1 MGEGGGLGGGAAGAG
16 GRGPGGK
23 RCSLAG
29 SHRRLRTQAQ
39 EAIVAKE
46 QEMATIQEAAQ
57 NAAAQ
62 SSSEILA
69 FNAQINLLK
78 DQLSTSSEDVTTKV
92 TKIAESTARVEALE
106 AELKLT
112 TDQVGLGREGREE
125 DERRRGTAS

>member
-1 MGEGGGLGGGAAGAG
+1 
-16 GRGPGGK
+16 
-23 RCSLAG
+23 
-29 SHRRLRTQAQ
+29 
-39 EAIVAKE
+39 
-46 QEMATIQEAAQ
+46 MATIQEAAQ

-125 DERRRGTAS
+125 DERGRGTASQTRLRTYHSKPLNSSRKSKPTSKKSRARSLTPKTT